1 MRHSICGSSEATVGV
16 RRTAQRTGTTVV
28 AVVGDAAADCVRRL
42 GEATNVVAVSVDADD
57 PPLDRAVATWADAVR
72 AHTPYLVHDA
82 DPLAAVSDA
91 WVRLYDEQGLIGEL
105 EVAVA
110 ETLARWRVGSI
121 ELPDYYLV
129 LDAETWGAT
138 RRHWYLGVL
147 HGAAPARV
155 IPVPDPDAA
164 TRALPRLGAGVWWPD
179 LDDLLAGIE
188 RVVPDQLSPSSSES
202 EGDSARIA

>member
-1 MRHSICGSSEATVGV
+1 V

-28 AVVGDAAADCVRRL
+28 AVVGDAAADCVQRL
-42 GEATNVVAVSVDADD
+42 GEAVNVVPVSVEADD
-57 PPLDRAVATWADAVR
+57 PLLDRAVETWAEASR

-82 DPLAAVSDA
+82 DPLAAVADA
-91 WVRLYDEQGLIGEL
+91 WVRHFDEQGPVGEL

-129 LDAETWGAT
+129 LDAETWGPT

-147 HGAAPARV
+147 HRAAPARV
-155 IPVPDPDAA
+155 VPVPDPDAA
-164 TRALPRLGAGVWWPD
+164 ARTLPRLGAGAWWPD

-188 RVVPDQLSPSSSES
+188 RVVPDQISSTPSTGSAEASA
-202 EGDSARIA
+202 SARIA